1 MEILDEAIHCCERI
15 RFFSITVMSMIPFS
29 LFVIVTDYSLAFSS
43 VEESIFESM
52 VPFLIRTTKF
62 PNDYFDDRSTRKD
75 FSVSVKKMRFIR
87 VGYHTNSFS
96 KSKSGYIYISTHH
109 PLGRLKN
116 PEGSFPPFPH
126 GTSTE
131 NSSTIGTHT
140 FSYPDRSRSQ
150 LHGGHQDTQ
159 RSPRPS
165 GGGDLAFSEDSRE
178 IPCREQPRHF
188 FPSVRNPASHPRM
201 HGPFHYD
208 RAIMRRQMFTGK
220 PGILLLCRHCQGTDN
235 PSHRL

>member
-1 MEILDEAIHCCERI
+1 MTISTIAPLERTFRFRKRRCASFMLAIMP
-15 RFFSITVMSMIPFS
+15 TVFQKAN
-29 LFVIVTDYSLAFSS
+29 LV
-43 VEESIFESM
+43 
-52 VPFLIRTTKF
+52 
-62 PNDYFDDRSTRKD
+62 
-75 FSVSVKKMRFIR
+75 
-87 VGYHTNSFS
+87 
-96 KSKSGYIYISTHH
+96 ISTHH

-126 GTSTE
+126 GTSPE

-140 FSYPDRSRSQ
+140 FLYSDRPGANS
-150 LHGGHQDTQ
+150 LEDTQ

-178 IPCREQPRHF
+178 IPCHEQPRHF